1 MMNPEFSALER
12 RTETENDAAWKAER
26 ISTSLWTAEFQGGD
40 RCGLRRKRLYGLET
54 NGGSHQHPPAPGC
67 GELKNRLSELARA
80 TYNVHTG
87 AIHWKPQHAGQTWQ
101 TLSSAPEGKS
111 VLRDFLILPAP
122 ALEIHGASTVAA
134 SAAKGGTHLQ
144 TPFVHDSVASRVQSS
159 TV

>member
-1 MMNPEFSALER
+1 VRWSDAPKMMIQPRKRSGHPY
-12 RTETENDAAWKAER
+12 
-26 ISTSLWTAEFQGGD
+26 LWTAEFPAVMCAAS
-40 RCGLRRKRLYGLET
+40 CGRGCTSLET